1 MREDFPTT
9 VLSGQEFVG
18 GVWRKGNENDLIH
31 KSKVKCFGVEGSV
44 LQGFFGG
51 EKWYLVLIPTCTLP

>member
-18 GVWRKGNENDLIH
+18 GVWRKGNENDLF
-31 KSKVKCFGVEGSV
+31 KAYN
-44 LQGFFGG
+44 LFFWLSNMDPVN
-51 EKWYLVLIPTCTLP
+51 ETRQMCASFSFL